1 MVLRVGGGLAVTDR
15 REYAK
20 SSGSKETATMSSDP
34 QAALKQFRPSK
45 TFFVGIDS
53 DGCAFNSMEV
63 KHNDCFSV
71 ALVRYYGLSAIS
83 RQVHQVWDFVNLYS
97 QSRGCNRFKA
107 VLLVCDLLREMP
119 RVKRAGVEIPALVHV
134 REWVTTETTLGNPRL
149 KQLADS
155 STGARKD
162 ELQLLLDW
170 SKGVNK
176 YVEEIVHGLPPF
188 PGVRESLVRL
198 GERADVMVV
207 SATPEEALRREWA
220 EHGIDKHV
228 ALIAGQ
234 EMGSKS
240 EHLALATKGKYPADQ
255 VLMVGDAPGDLK
267 AARDVGALFYPINP
281 GGEEESWQRF
291 VAEAIDRFFAKQY
304 GGAYEARLIDEFSKL
319 LPSDPPWKGAA
330 ATTR

>member
-1 MVLRVGGGLAVTDR
+1 
-15 REYAK
+15 
-20 SSGSKETATMSSDP
+20 MSPDH

-71 ALVRYYGLSAIS
+71 ALVRFYGLSAIS

-97 QSRGCNRFKA
+97 QTRGCNRFKA
-107 VLLVCDLLREMP
+107 VLLVCDFLREMP
-119 RVKRAGVEIPALVHV
+119 RVKHSGVPIPELPYL
-134 REWVTTETTLGNPRL
+134 REWLATETTLGNPRL
-149 KQLADS
+149 KQLAEGS
-155 STGARKD
+155 SGAKQA

-176 YVEEIVHGLPPF
+176 YVEEIVRDLPPF
-188 PGVRESLVRL
+188 PGVPESLVRL

-240 EHLALATKGKYPADQ
+240 EHLSLSAKGKYPADQ

-281 GGEEESWQRF
+281 GAEEESWQRF
-291 VAEAIDRFFAKQY
+291 VGEGIDRFFAKQY
-304 GGAYEARLIDEFSKL
+304 AGAYEGRLIEEFTKL
-319 LPSDPPWKGAA
+319 LPTEPPWKTAA
-330 ATTR
+330 ARH

>member
-1 MVLRVGGGLAVTDR
+1 M
-15 REYAK
+15 
-20 SSGSKETATMSSDP
+20 TADP
-34 QAALKQFRPSK
+34 QAPLKQFRPSK
-45 TFFVGIDS
+45 EFFVGIDS

-71 ALVRYYGLSAIS
+71 ALVRDYGLAAIS

-107 VLLVCDLLREMP
+107 VLLACDLLREMP
-119 RVKRAGVEIPALVHV
+119 RVKRSGVPIPPLPYL
-134 REWVTTETTLGNPRL
+134 REWVKTETTLGNPRL
-149 KQLADS
+149 KQLVDES
-155 STGARKD
+155 SGDKKA
-162 ELQLLLDW
+162 ELERLLTW

-176 YVEEIVHGLPPF
+176 YVEEIVHDLPPF

-198 GERADVMVV
+198 GTRADVMVV

-240 EHLALATKGKYPADQ
+240 EHLGLAAKGKYPADQ

-267 AARDVGALFYPINP
+267 AARDVGALFFPINP

-291 VAEAIDRFFAKQY
+291 LDEGIDRFFAKQY
-304 GGAYEARLIDEFSKL
+304 AGAYEARLIEEFMKL
-319 LPSDPPWKGAA
+319 LPSDPPWKLAK
-330 ATTR
+330 